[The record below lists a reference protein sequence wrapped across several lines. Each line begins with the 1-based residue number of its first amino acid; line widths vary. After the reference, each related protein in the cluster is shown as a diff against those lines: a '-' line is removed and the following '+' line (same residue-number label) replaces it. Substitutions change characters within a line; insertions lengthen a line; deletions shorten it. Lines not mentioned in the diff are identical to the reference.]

1 MFFLFDQDT
10 PAVLYWGMKGNG
22 FELIIVVNSNSIKL
36 QKCTYGSEEGVG
48 RITNSMC

>member
-10 PAVLYWGMKGNG
+10 PAVLYWGMKESG

-36 QKCTYGSEEGVG
+36 QECNHGSEEGVG